1 MSNNKFS
8 NASNQEP
15 SNLTH
20 SPTLKLSN
28 PKTLSN
34 SQTQNHSINCNGR
47 LVDLSTP
54 KIMGILNLTP
64 DSFSDGGKF
73 NNEKAALEQSEKML
87 KGGAEII
94 DIGPQST
101 RPNAEFLSAKEEI
114 RRIGNMISTIKK
126 EFPEA
131 LISLDTFYAET
142 VKFGFNEGMDIIN
155 DISGGHYDEQMF
167 DAAAETKLPYILMH
181 VNPSYE
187 TMHEKVKFD
196 DITLAVNQYFSK
208 KTTELLAKG
217 VNDIILDPG
226 FGFGKTVEDQMKMID
241 EVEYLGFGK
250 FPLLIGISRKSF
262 IYKPLGKSPLD
273 INEETQKL
281 HLKVLQQGAKIL
293 RVHEVEEAA
302 ATLKIFNNLK

>member
-1 MSNNKFS
+1 MHSNS
-8 NASNQEP
+8 Q
-15 SNLTH
+15 
-20 SPTLKLSN
+20 TLKLSN
-28 PKTLSN
+28 
-34 SQTQNHSINCNGR
+34 SQTYSINCNGK
-47 LVDLSTP
+47 LVQLDTP

-73 NNEKAALEQSEKML
+73 NDEKLALAHAEKLL
-87 KGGAEII
+87 KEGAEIL

-101 RPNAEFLSAKEEI
+101 RPNAEFLSSEEEI
-114 RRIGNMISTIKK
+114 KRIGNIISKVKK

-142 VKFGFNEGMDIIN
+142 VRFGFNEGIDMIN
-155 DISGGHYDEQMF
+155 DISGGQYDEKMF
-167 DAAAETKLPYILMH
+167 DTAAETGLPYILMH

-187 TMHEKVKFD
+187 TMHDKIKFE
-196 DITLAVNQYFSK
+196 DITLQVNRYFSE
-208 KTTELLAKG
+208 KTNELFQRGIK
-217 VNDIILDPG
+217 DIILDPG
-226 FGFGKTVEDQMKMID
+226 FGFGKTVEDQMKMIN

-281 HLKVLQQGAKIL
+281 HMKVLEQGAKIL
-293 RVHEVEEAA
+293 RVHDVAEAKE
-302 ATLKIFNNLK
+302 TMNLFTQKIKNVKKNL